1 MTDAWEIAEYE
12 SRKKAEAE
20 AEARTNTVAAEA
32 ERLVGGKRSDQ
43 YGEPVDNMARTGVIW
58 GALLGVD
65 PIPPRMVAVMM
76 VGLKLAR
83 EGGPLPSRD
92 NLVDACGYL
101 LIADLCGEI

>member
-1 MTDAWEIAEYE
+1 MPDAFEISEF
-12 SRKKAEAE
+12 KARREQSPPV
-20 AEARTNTVAAEA
+20 TVAAEA
-32 ERLVGGKRSDQ
+32 EQLVGGKRSDQ
-43 YGEPVDNMARTGVIW
+43 YGEPVDNMARTGAIW
-58 GALLGVD
+58 GALLGTD

-101 LIADLCGEI
+101 LIAELCGEGK